1 MGTIVGAGTGPDA
14 GAVAVAGASGDAG
27 MGGGANARAL
37 AQGLRESRAIAF
49 FGSWTIIGLFLDG
62 WAHQAN
68 KPETFF
74 TPWHGLLYSG
84 FVAAVAWFAWDGRR
98 SVARVGPSDRLTVI
112 GLVAFIVGAVGD
124 GVWHE
129 VVGVEVD
136 LEALLSPTHLL
147 LMTGG
152 LLMLSGPVRWALSA
166 PSAVGSAPSLPT
178 FSAVLVAL
186 TLCSSLAT
194 FFTMYLGANWPIA
207 IEEGTGELGEVRGVA
222 SVLARNLLVLA
233 PLLFARLHWRLPFG
247 ACTLLMTANAALM
260 SALEGFRFPA
270 LIVPFFLGGLVG
282 DVIAS
287 RGRALPSWVFA
298 LGVPLVTWSA
308 FFTVHEIGWS
318 ITWTVELWSGAI
330 FLAAAS
336 AYGLDALLRSSRSLE
351 TSAAEELVPH

>member
-1 MGTIVGAGTGPDA
+1 METTLGTQQ
-14 GAVAVAGASGDAG
+14 
-27 MGGGANARAL
+27 GGL

-84 FVAAVAWFAWDGRR
+84 FVAAVVWFAWDGRR
-98 SVARVGPSDRLTVI
+98 SAAGVGPSDRLTVI
-112 GLVAFIVGAVGD
+112 GLVAFIAGAVGD
-124 GVWHE
+124 GIWHE

-152 LLMLSGPVRWALSA
+152 LLMLSGPVRWAIANPSSIGAA
-166 PSAVGSAPSLPT
+166 PSMSRFAS
-178 FSAVLVAL
+178 VLVAL

-207 IEEGTGELGEVRGVA
+207 MAEGAGELGEVRGVA
-222 SVLARNLLVLA
+222 SVLARNLLVIA
-233 PLLFARLHWRLPFG
+233 PLLLARMHWRLPFG
-247 ACTLLMTANAALM
+247 SCAILMTANALFM

-270 LIVPFFLGGLVG
+270 LIVPFAIGGLVG
-282 DVIAS
+282 DVLLS
-287 RGRALPSWVFA
+287 RDRALPAWAFA
-298 LGVPLVTWSA
+298 LAVPFVTWSA
-308 FFTVHEIGWS
+308 FFVVHEVRWS
-318 ITWTVELWSGAI
+318 IEWTLELWSGAI

-336 AYGLDALLRSSRSLE
+336 SYGLDAMLRSRPAAEATVLAEALE
-351 TSAAEELVPH
+351 TA